1 MLWIKRPLHL
11 LSDSRQITMPAS
23 AIIHE
28 ACLRP
33 AFAAY
38 EAQFSIFIPNPN
50 KARTCQAWMH
60 LNIEQPSIIS
70 SPGPALEMKGKRAE
84 RPGLVKRFKSADI
97 CISLKIKC
105 IGFFH
110 RGGGLRVSSTISLV
124 LSTRR
129 SAFRR
134 VTGKTNPLLMATNC
148 ILISA

>member
-11 LSDSRQITMPAS
+11 LSDSRQITMRAS

-33 AFAAY
+33 VFAAY

-70 SPGPALEMKGKRAE
+70 FPGPALEMKGKRAE

-105 IGFFH
+105 IAFPH
-110 RGGGLRVSSTISLV
+110 RGLRVSSTISLF

-134 VTGKTNPLLMATNC
+134 VTGKTNPILMASNC